1 MRFLLEFQ
9 MLQSPRSIQTLRRL
23 FHQYHKTFSPLN
35 FSDYE
40 AISRCEQEVPEYF
53 NFASDEQKG
62 PSNPA
67 LFEELGFL
75 STKVANVLS
84 GPRTTQLTAQDIC
97 YRLLASKNRCIIT
110 TDVLAP
116 VVYLVASKCQF
127 LKTKI
132 IVSESSRP
140 LFHITFWVF
149 LRAAPGDPMA
159 ISFTSGST
167 GSPKMVELSDGSF
180 GLGFFSL
187 WKVKCWMNLIP
198 SDVMWNMSDTAWL
211 KAAIG
216 RRFGLWFQGTCVFVH
231 AMPQFDLRAILNT
244 LCRYPVTTLCS
255 APAAYH
261 MLVQRDL
268 TRYLKTL
275 KHCLTRGEPL
285 NLEVIAQ
292 WKILEH
298 GSLKMGS
305 FAFCHLPFLL
315 QIIDENGGVLPP
327 GKGGDIAI
335 KMDAKQ
341 PFTFFS
347 QYLDDPVKT
356 AFTIR
361 VKFCITGDIGSMD
374 EDGNIWFMGRSD
386 DVIISSE
393 FVYYFKCPV
402 IESAVVSSPNPN
414 RGEVISGHS
423 PIHKTLC
430 VTDSTST
437 EFVRLNVAIQTLP
450 SLYLRGAVVHVS
462 CIYFFLNENII
473 LSFLKN
479 MMLNVKVSLVRIDV
493 HFDPPPGE
501 LYSLL

>member
-84 GPRTTQLTAQDIC
+84 GPRNLQRGDRVLVILP
-97 YRLLASKNRCIIT
+97 RFPELLASKNRCIIT

-132 IVSESSRP
+132 IVSESSRAWAM
-140 LFHITFWVF
+140 F
-149 LRAAPGDPMA
+149 ACQDPMA

-180 GLGFFSL
+180 GLG
-187 WKVKCWMNLIP
+187 CWMNLIP

-268 TRYLKTL
+268 TRYAVKTL

-393 FVYYFKCPV
+393 FVVKAFVVLSPSFKSQDPKKLACELQDCQ
-402 IESAVVSSPNPN
+402 ES
-414 RGEVISGHS
+414 H
-423 PIHKTLC
+423 
-430 VTDSTST
+430 
-437 EFVRLNVAIQTLP
+437 
-450 SLYLRGAVVHVS
+450 
-462 CIYFFLNENII
+462 
-473 LSFLKN
+473 
-479 MMLNVKVSLVRIDV
+479 
-493 HFDPPPGE
+493 
-501 LYSLL
+501 